1 MKKVCLVLVLFAFT
15 TLVNAQEI
23 KKVKAAEVVKMIN
36 ESTTPLII
44 NFWATWCRPCVNE
57 LNYFEKVVDKFK
69 DQNVKLVLIS
79 VDYPDY
85 YNTVVSFVKSRG
97 YKATVYWLD
106 EQETSV
112 IQSSIDK
119 GFEGVIPATLM
130 VNKAKNYRVFHSG
143 QLTENTLKKEIE
155 KLVK

>member
-1 MKKVCLVLVLFAFT
+1 MIEIWKWI
-15 TLVNAQEI
+15 EI

-85 YNTVVSFVKSRG
+85 ADALASEFALAGVS
-97 YKATVYWLD
+97 
-106 EQETSV
+106 E
-112 IQSSIDK
+112 
-119 GFEGVIPATLM
+119 EGRQAAHTG
-130 VNKAKNYRVFHSG
+130 AEAG
-143 QLTENTLKKEIE
+143 
-155 KLVK
+155 